1 MHTPSDE
8 DIGGIPEMGQL
19 GRHLFAVT
27 TSTEFVQ
34 RKAIIPPLRIL
45 LIQEGGGTESLK

>member
-8 DIGGIPEMGQL
+8 DIGGIPQIGQL

-27 TSTEFVQ
+27 TSTELVQ
-34 RKAIIPPLRIL
+34 SIETPLRIL
-45 LIQEGGGTESLK
+45 LIQEKGATERLK